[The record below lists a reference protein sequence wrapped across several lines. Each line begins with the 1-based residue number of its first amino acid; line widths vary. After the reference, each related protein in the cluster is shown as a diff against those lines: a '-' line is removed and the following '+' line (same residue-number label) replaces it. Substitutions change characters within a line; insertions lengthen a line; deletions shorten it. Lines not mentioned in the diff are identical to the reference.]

1 MRTRSTVKKLLANK
15 RYNLEDDGLSDV
27 STISVL
33 SEPSKTDYN
42 STSNRNKLC
51 GKKVENILKNVDNN
65 NKKKC
70 NNPKNKIA
78 KIKQTTRI
86 RVPRMSQFFRQ
97 LDNYKML
104 IYIILFVFIITM
116 GTFFDDNWIKQN
128 NIKLFNI
135 EHLYNEIQTL
145 KLKLKRIYSNTNTDN
160 KHQCCEINRKYI
172 IGLNKKLSWISSY
185 IGFTPNGKNIK
196 DFYDYW
202 IYENMNNNLTNQ
214 IFNLQSDLNQLNNAI
229 RIEIQHI
236 NNQIMEYTKLNI
248 QKPKY
253 QLDQRV
259 LENITYINNKLSEI
273 KNENIIIDKDINN
286 IYNEL
291 QILDQTQQVLREMI
305 WSMIQRNEN
314 KIFHNSEI
322 STYKN
327 SSNKN
332 LTNFQNI
339 EVIIQ
344 KMIQQRLD
352 LDDTS
357 MVDWAQVSLGSNVIE
372 PKKNKTCLDQFNN
385 YYYVPNIINILKW
398 SIDKIKYHIF
408 HKYSD
413 RNNEILYN
421 NHKYCVNPNTI
432 ITSNHKSIGEC
443 LTIKTG
449 SQIIIKLSVPINITM
464 IGIDHILY
472 PLDYDHG
479 QTVPRNISVYCIN
492 DIIKERNYK
501 KQNYIGSF
509 IYKYPQPNQKL
520 QLFNVKKFLV
530 CNKAKFIIHS
540 SYGTNKVC
548 IYRLRIFGYP
558 VFSSYLNN
566 NIQIIDQYM
575 YKYIKIIVYHL
586 YKWLIYLPNK
596 LFEINNNKQNN
607 SSNNYYINKSI
618 ENYNISKRNSYK
630 NPTLYNNI
638 KIYENANQTI
648 KKNRQRTFL

>member
-1 MRTRSTVKKLLANK
+1 MRTRSAVKKLLANK
-15 RYNLEDDGLSDV
+15 RYNLEDDGLSDA

-33 SEPSKTDYN
+33 SELSKIGYH
-42 STSNRNKLC
+42 STSNRNKLYE
-51 GKKVENILKNVDNN
+51 KKIKNIFKNVDNN
-65 NKKKC
+65 NKEKC
-70 NNPKNKIA
+70 NNSKNKIT
-78 KIKQTTRI
+78 KIKQTTRT
-86 RVPRMSQFFRQ
+86 RVSRMSQFFRQ

-104 IYIILFVFIITM
+104 LYCILFVFIIITITM
-116 GTFFDDNWIKQN
+116 GIFFDYNWIKQN

-135 EHLYNEIQTL
+135 EYLYDEIQTL
-145 KLKLKRIYSNTNTDN
+145 KLKLKRIYSNKNTDN
-160 KHQCCEINRKYI
+160 ENQCCEMNRKYI
-172 IGLNKKLSWISSY
+172 IGLNKKLSWVSSY
-185 IGFTPNGKNIK
+185 IGFTPNGKNIE
-196 DFYDYW
+196 DFYDNWTYK
-202 IYENMNNNLTNQ
+202 NMNNSLKNQ

-236 NNQIMEYTKLNI
+236 NNQIMEYMKLNI

-253 QLDQRV
+253 QLDQRI
-259 LENITYINNKLSEI
+259 LQNITYINNKLSEI
-273 KNENIIIDKDINN
+273 KNEKIIIDKDIKN

-291 QILDQTQQVLREMI
+291 QILDQVQQALREMI
-305 WSMIQRNEN
+305 WSMIQRNEDR
-314 KIFHNSEI
+314 IFHNSEI
-322 STYKN
+322 STLYES
-327 SSNKN
+327 SSNEN
-332 LTNFQNI
+332 LTNFKNI

-357 MVDWAQVSLGSNVIE
+357 MVDWAQVSLGSNVIK
-372 PKKNKTCLDQFNN
+372 PKKNKTCLNQFNN
-385 YYYVPNIINILKW
+385 NYSVPNIINILKW

-408 HKYSD
+408 YKYFD

-421 NHKYCVNPNTI
+421 NHKYCINPNTI

-492 DIIKERNYK
+492 DIIKEKNYK

-520 QLFNVKKFLV
+520 QLFNVENFLI

-540 SYGTNKVC
+540 SYGTNKAC

-558 VFSSYLNN
+558 VFPSYLNNNNNN
-566 NIQIIDQYM
+566 NIQIINQYIS
-575 YKYIKIIVYHL
+575 KYIQIIIYHL
-586 YKWLIYLPNK
+586 Y
-596 LFEINNNKQNN
+596 E
-607 SSNNYYINKSI
+607 
-618 ENYNISKRNSYK
+618 
-630 NPTLYNNI
+630 
-638 KIYENANQTI
+638 
-648 KKNRQRTFL
+648 